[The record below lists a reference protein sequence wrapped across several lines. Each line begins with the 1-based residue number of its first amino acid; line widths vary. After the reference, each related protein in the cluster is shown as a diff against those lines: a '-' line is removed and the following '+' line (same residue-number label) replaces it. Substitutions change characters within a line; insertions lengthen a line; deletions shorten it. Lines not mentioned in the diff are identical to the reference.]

1 MPPGQVE
8 RRDEELALLEDAGLE
23 LVPAHRVDEP
33 LHAGPELV
41 VAVAVVGE
49 DPEDRL
55 DRGEQVLA
63 RRELLEGE
71 RGVRVGAEA
80 AGDEHAEAGLAGAVV
95 ERAGGG
101 DHADVVE
108 HRLAAVGLAAGE
120 VDLELAGQALGERV
134 VEEVLE
140 GGLGPR
146 ADVEVLVGAGAGEVA
161 AHDVADGVAA
171 RLPGGE
177 ADRGHVAQDGGDL
190 LEVDEVE
197 LHVLPGGEVA
207 PAAAVGLGD
216 VGEHVELL
224 GGDGAVG
231 HLHPHHLVVAA
242 LALAVDAVV
251 QAEDPEGVLLEV
263 AGEVAGELLLEL
275 LDVGTDLGVDLTLQ
289 HGASVVGNPDSVG
302 STMIPNPSRR
312 VNIPAVTVVRQRHSC
327 WSAARRR
334 GRPGRGSGGR

>member
-1 MPPGQVE
+1 MPWPIGVGVTPRPRPAGASPCFWTVSGMPPGQVE
-8 RRDEELALLEDAGLE
+8 RGDEELALLEDAGLE

-41 VAVAVVGE
+41 VAVAVVRE

-55 DRGEQVLA
+55 ERGQQVLA
-63 RRELLEGE
+63 GRELLEGE

-146 ADVEVLVGAGAGEVA
+146 ADVEHLVGAGAGEVA
-161 AHDVADGVAA
+161 AHHVADGVAA
-171 RLPGGE
+171 GLPGGE
-177 ADRGHVAQDGGDL
+177 ARPTA
-190 LEVDEVE
+190 
-197 LHVLPGGEVA
+197 
-207 PAAAVGLGD
+207 
-216 VGEHVELL
+216 
-224 GGDGAVG
+224 
-231 HLHPHHLVVAA
+231 
-242 LALAVDAVV
+242 
-251 QAEDPEGVLLEV
+251 
-263 AGEVAGELLLEL
+263 
-275 LDVGTDLGVDLTLQ
+275 
-289 HGASVVGNPDSVG
+289 
-302 STMIPNPSRR
+302 MSRR
-312 VNIPAVTVVRQRHSC
+312 TAGTCSRSTKWNCTFCRVVRWPQPRL
-327 WSAARRR
+327 
-334 GRPGRGSGGR
+334 

>member
-1 MPPGQVE
+1 MRARSLLSRLPWLE
-8 RRDEELALLEDAGLE
+8 NTRRIASI
-23 LVPAHRVDEP
+23 
-33 LHAGPELV
+33 
-41 VAVAVVGE
+41 VAS
-49 DPEDRL
+49 RSS
-55 DRGEQVLA
+55 
-63 RRELLEGE
+63 
-71 RGVRVGAEA
+71 RGVNSSRAS
-80 AGDEHAEAGLAGAVV
+80 AGCGLAPRPPATNTRKPASRVPSSSG
-95 ERAGGG
+95 AGGG

-146 ADVEVLVGAGAGEVA
+146 ADVEDLVGAGAGEVA

-171 RLPGGE
+171 RLAGGE
-177 ADRGHVAQDGGDL
+177 PDGGQVAQDGRDL

-251 QAEDPEGVLLEV
+251 QPEDAEGVLLEV
-263 AGEVAGELLLEL
+263 AGEVPGELLLEL
-275 LDVGTDLGVDLTLQ
+275 LDVGTDLGIDLTLQ
-289 HGASVVGNPDSVG
+289 HGAR
-302 STMIPNPSRR
+302 SRE
-312 VNIPAVTVVRQRHSC
+312 S
-327 WSAARRR
+327 
-334 GRPGRGSGGR
+334 